1 MSEELQAYVEE
12 YGEELV
18 YAALNLIGMDE
29 DMIAHFTIEIND
41 VELLVSV
48 RKHTDGYYDKLASSL
63 HKSS

>member
-29 DMIAHFTIEIND
+29 DMVAHFTIEIND